1 MSLAAYVA
9 MAELLDMAPTTLY
22 CVKDTD
28 GRYLAVNNAFV
39 ERTNASSRR
48 DVVGR
53 LATDLFPAELA
64 DRYLAQDR
72 EIFEVRQPLRDELEQ
87 ITDPGGQIA
96 WYLTTKQ
103 PIFDGDNLVAIA
115 VVSIALGTPAALGA
129 EHPLR
134 AVVTYIREHLAE
146 PMSVEG
152 LADVA
157 GLPLRQFERLIRRT
171 FGLPTKQYITQV
183 RVTAAGE
190 LLKTTELAL
199 AEIATRC
206 GWYDQSAFSKQFT
219 KIVGVT
225 PGEYRRR
232 SKSG

>member
-1 MSLAAYVA
+1 MSLAAYIA

-22 CVKDTD
+22 CVKDTN

-53 LATDLFPAELA
+53 LATDLFPSELA

-72 EIFEVRQPLRDELEQ
+72 EIFELRQPLRDELEQ
-87 ITDPGGQIA
+87 ITEPGGQIA

-103 PIFDGDNLVAIA
+103 PIFDGDDLVALA

-134 AVVTYIREHLAE
+134 PVVTHIREHLADA
-146 PMSVEG
+146 MTVEG
-152 LADVA
+152 LAEVA

-183 RVTAAGE
+183 RVTAASE
-190 LLKTTELAL
+190 LLRSTQLPL

-206 GWYDQSAFSKQFT
+206 GWYDQSAFTKQFT
-219 KIVGVT
+219 KIVGVP

-232 SKSG
+232 TQAI